1 MDTSRYVLEKERVMA
16 TDGFIKGQLVSG
28 AELGRV
34 ARARRSTY
42 EVKKVPKAEVEI
54 AISEGYGVERELKR
68 DVRLV
73 KPKENW
79 KRFEDEIWLLLW
91 KFGFSEMNGLDKL
104 YIKAG
109 ERSRWNEGTDWKEVD
124 VFGRA
129 DENVFIV
136 ECKSAEVLARRS
148 LESTIIKITH
158 FRERMRTS
166 VRKHYEDSTI
176 KVSFIIATQNIEWSE
191 SDEAEAKRYKIH
203 IWRDKDVEYLA
214 ELARLYDL
222 IGDAARYQLYGI
234 LFGDQKIKALEKQE
248 IPAIRGKL
256 GKVTYFSF
264 LVMPEQLL
272 RISYVH
278 RRVGAVGP
286 MNYKEVR
293 EAYQRLLK
301 PTKLRSIHEFINRG
315 EFFPNSVI
323 INFREHPRFDVTVG
337 KDLDFQ
343 YGVLTLPN
351 CYGSAWI
358 IDGQHRLYGYAKNPR
373 RLTAPIPVIA
383 FDRLPVS
390 QQAKLFVDINQTQTK
405 VDSNLLWDLAGD
417 IYQDSE
423 DEDQRE
429 RFIISHVVKNLD
441 SMSDSPLKG
450 RIFIPSVGK
459 QTSSRNVTMRTIC
472 EAIGRN
478 RLLERELLGRER
490 ERDDFARFVAE
501 RIAAFLRA
509 VQNLYLEDWRKGDSG
524 YLRSNN
530 GISALFIV
538 LRQVLKYL
546 YVCEQQSIYTKSDT
560 SEFEEL
566 ATILLM
572 PAMEYLKERPERSS
586 EFRKRRGLA
595 GQSESALELCQ
606 KIKEDFSDFPLPR
619 VKLPDL
625 PKDAGKA
632 PPESVDQLIKDTE
645 LALREFI
652 LERLREAYGE
662 NWYRSGVPGGV
673 KNAIKE
679 RLEEEYCKRPYRR
692 EEIEHTPEQK
702 LEFADIGHLK
712 DTIIYGNNWS
722 LFENVFGNKKNVERH
737 FADYIDLRN
746 AHLAHP
752 RKVDPVVWDK
762 GRGAIKWI
770 RKCLRL

>member
-1 MDTSRYVLEKERVMA
+1 MA
-16 TDGFIKGQLVSG
+16 RDSFIKGQLVSG
-28 AELGRV
+28 SEMGRV
-34 ARARRSTY
+34 ARARRRTY
-42 EVKKVPKAEVEI
+42 EVKKIPKAEVAI
-54 AISEGYGVERELKR
+54 AISEGYSVERELKR

-73 KPKENW
+73 KPKESW

-91 KFGFSEMNGLDKL
+91 KFGFSDLNGLGKL
-104 YIKAG
+104 YINVG
-109 ERSRWNEGTDWKEVD
+109 RRSGPDTDAWKEID

-129 DENVFIV
+129 DDNVFIV
-136 ECKSAEVLARRS
+136 ECKSAEVLSRRS
-148 LESTIIKITH
+148 LESTISKLAH
-158 FRERMRTS
+158 YRSRMINS
-166 VRKHYEDSTI
+166 VRKYYGDKDRTI
-176 KVSFIIATQNIEWSE
+176 KVSFIIATRNIEWSE
-191 SDEAEAKRYKIH
+191 SDEAEAIRSKIH
-203 IWRDKDVEYLA
+203 IWRDKDIEYLT
-214 ELARLYDL
+214 ELAGLYGI

-248 IPAIRGKL
+248 VPAIRGKL
-256 GKVTYFSF
+256 GRVTYFSF
-264 LVMPEQLL
+264 LVTPEQLL

-278 RRVGAVGP
+278 RRAGAVSP
-286 MNYKEVR
+286 TSYKEVR
-293 EAYQRLLK
+293 EAYQRFLK
-301 PTKLRSIHEFINRG
+301 PAKLRSIHEFINRG
-315 EFFPNSVI
+315 EFFPNSII
-323 INFREHPRFDVTVG
+323 INFRKHPRFDVTAG

-383 FDRLPVS
+383 FDRLPIS

-405 VDSNLLWDLAGD
+405 VGSNLLWDLAGD

-441 SMSDSPLKG
+441 SMSNSPLKG
-450 RIFIPSVGK
+450 HIYIPSVGK
-459 QTSSRNVTMRTIC
+459 RSSSRNVTMTTVC
-472 EAIGRN
+472 GAIKRN
-478 RLLERELLGRER
+478 RLLEGELLGRGR
-490 ERDDFARFVAE
+490 EHDDFARFVAE

-509 VQNLYLEDWRKGDSG
+509 VRNLYPEDWQKGDAG

-546 YVCEQQSIYTKSDT
+546 NVRDDQSVYTKSDT

-566 ATILLM
+566 ASVLLM
-572 PAMEYLKERPERSS
+572 SAMEYLKERPERPT

-606 KIKEDFSDFPLPR
+606 KIREDVSDFPLPR
-619 VKLPDL
+619 VKLLYL

-632 PPESVDQLIKDTE
+632 TPESVDQLIKDTE

-652 LERLREAYGE
+652 SERLKEAYGKA
-662 NWYRSGVPGGV
+662 WYRRGVPGGV
-673 KNAIKE
+673 KNVIKE
-679 RLEEEYCKRPYRR
+679 RLEEEYGKRPYRR
-692 EEIEHTPEQK
+692 EEIEHSPEQK

-722 LFENVFGNKKNVERH
+722 LFEEIFGSKENVERH
-737 FADYIDLRN
+737 LTDYIDLRN

-770 RKCLRL
+770 RKCLKL